1 MSRRLMAFSSPD
13 LAASFFAPGNSVVSP
28 VFVIPRIAYIYLC
41 NYILYVYDC
50 IWLCVDMCLRLFMS
64 SCVYIYL
71 YIHIYIYIYAYIYIY
86 MHIYIYVC
94 ICICIYTYDWSDKG
108 AQSFNKSPSPLPGQS
123 AQDAVAMGPNWS
135 SGLVGLPPAA
145 PGIHAPPENWG
156 DVYGRCMCVEKYHE
170 FAYTVG
176 TKLHIMCIY
185 IYIYSV
191 CVCVRLCL

>member
-1 MSRRLMAFSSPD
+1 M
-13 LAASFFAPGNSVVSP
+13 
-28 VFVIPRIAYIYLC
+28 
-41 NYILYVYDC
+41 
-50 IWLCVDMCLRLFMS
+50 
-64 SCVYIYL
+64 
-71 YIHIYIYIYAYIYIY
+71 HIYICIY
-86 MHIYIYVC
+86 IYIYVC

-185 IYIYSV
+185 IYSV
-191 CVCVRLCL
+191 CVCAFVSVNRTHMTHLGVCVCVCGSVYLPIRGRENGWWLTSRTWDVHHFCSHWPFGKLTVCYWKLP